1 MPARHA
7 PKGDNKAAAV
17 KALRR
22 WYAIHTYS
30 GYEDA
35 VTRYLKQRVESL
47 MMGDK
52 IFSVLVP
59 KEVKIKVR
67 SGKRY
72 TIEEKIYPGYVLVD
86 MVLDHDSWAVVRNTP
101 RVTGFVGTDPT
112 LPTPL
117 SEEEVSEL
125 LGRMG
130 ERETKFKVDLK
141 VDELVRIIDGPF
153 KDQEG
158 KVSEVDE
165 AHGKVKV
172 LVPIFGRDTL
182 LELDSLQVQKI

>member
-1 MPARHA
+1 MTARA
-7 PKGDNKAAAV
+7 PSKKNNDDATERNS
-17 KALRR
+17 RR

-35 VTRYLKQRVESL
+35 VARYLKQRVESL
-47 MMGDK
+47 MMSDK
-52 IFSVLVP
+52 IFNVVVP

-67 SGKRY
+67 AGKRY

-112 LPTPL
+112 VPTPL
-117 SEEEVSEL
+117 SEDEVNEL

-141 VDELVRIIDGPF
+141 VDDLVRIMDGPF

-158 KVSEVDE
+158 KISEVDE

>member
-1 MPARHA
+1 MSTSHA
-7 PKGDNKAAAV
+7 PKEEKKDAA
-17 KALRR
+17 KGPRR
-22 WYAIHTYS
+22 WYAIHTYA

-35 VTRYLKQRVESL
+35 VARYLTQRIESL
-47 MMGDK
+47 MMEDK
-52 IFSVLVP
+52 IFSVVVP

-72 TIEEKIYPGYVLVD
+72 TFEEKIYPGYVLVE
-86 MVLDHDSWAVVRNTP
+86 MILDHDSWAVVRNTP

-112 LPTPL
+112 VPTPL
-117 SEEEVSEL
+117 SDAEVTEL

-130 ERETKFKVDLK
+130 TQETKFTVDLK
-141 VDELVRIIDGPF
+141 ADDLVRIMDGPF

-172 LVPIFGRDTL
+172 LVPVFGRDTL

>member
-1 MPARHA
+1 MSTPRTAKKEPTPEKA
-7 PKGDNKAAAV
+7 P
-17 KALRR
+17 RR

-35 VTRYLKQRVESL
+35 VARYLKQRVESL
-47 MMGDK
+47 LMTDK
-52 IFSVLVP
+52 IFDVVVP

-86 MVLDHDSWAVVRNTP
+86 MILDHDSWAVVRNTP

-112 LPTPL
+112 VPTPL
-117 SEEEVSEL
+117 SEEEVKEL

-130 ERETKFKVDLK
+130 GQETKFKVDLK
-141 VDELVRIIDGPF
+141 VEDLVRIMDGPF

-158 KVSEVDE
+158 KVSEVDD

-182 LELDSLQVQKI
+182 LELDSLQVQKV

>member
-1 MPARHA
+1 MVKKTPTKRETVPAG
-7 PKGDNKAAAV
+7 KGI
-17 KALRR
+17 RR

-35 VTRYLKQRVESL
+35 VARYLKQRVESL
-47 MMGDK
+47 MMSDK
-52 IFSVLVP
+52 IFDVVVP

-67 SGKRY
+67 GGKRY

-86 MVLDHDSWAVVRNTP
+86 MILDHDSWAVVRNTP

-112 LPTPL
+112 VPTPL
-117 SEEEVSEL
+117 SDDEVKEL
-125 LGRMG
+125 IGRMG
-130 ERETKFKVDLK
+130 DHGTKFKVDLK
-141 VDELVRIIDGPF
+141 VDDLVRIMDGPF

-165 AHGKVKV
+165 AHGKIKV

>member
-1 MPARHA
+1 MTTPHSKKQEPATEKPA
-7 PKGDNKAAAV
+7 
-17 KALRR
+17 RR

-35 VTRYLKQRVESL
+35 VARYLKQRVESL
-47 MMGDK
+47 LMTDK
-52 IFSVLVP
+52 IFDVVVP

-86 MVLDHDSWAVVRNTP
+86 MILDHDSWAVVRNTP
-101 RVTGFVGTDPT
+101 RVTGFVGTDPAV
-112 LPTPL
+112 PAPL
-117 SEEEVSEL
+117 SEAEVKEL

-130 ERETKFKVDLK
+130 GEESAKFKVDLK
-141 VDELVRIIDGPF
+141 VDDLVRIMDGPF

-182 LELDSLQVQKI
+182 LELDSLQVQKV

>member
-1 MPARHA
+1 MTTRPSSA
-7 PKGDNKAAAV
+7 PDTRTSSKSP
-17 KALRR
+17 RR

-47 MMGDK
+47 MMSDK
-52 IFSVLVP
+52 IFDVVVP
-59 KEVKIKVR
+59 KEIKIKVR

-72 TIEEKIYPGYVLVD
+72 TMEEKIYPGYVLVD

-101 RVTGFVGTDPT
+101 RVTGFVGADPT
-112 LPTPL
+112 IPTPL
-117 SEEEVSEL
+117 SEEEVAEL
-125 LGRMG
+125 VGRMG
-130 ERETKFKVDLK
+130 QKETKFKVDLK
-141 VDELVRIIDGPF
+141 VDDLVRIMDGPF
-153 KDQEG
+153 KDKEG

-172 LVPIFGRDTL
+172 WVPIFGRDTL
-182 LELDSLQVQKI
+182 VELDSLQVQKI